1 MLRCGITGSSGNLG
15 KNFLKI
21 NKKFYYIKFKGNI
34 CNKKQVYRWIKK
46 INLTF

>member
-21 NKKFYYIKFKGNI
+21 NKNFII
-34 CNKKQVYRWIKK
+34 L
-46 INLTF
+46 NLKAT